1 VSQDFDDVDGY
12 IASFPLEV
20 QEVLEEMRRRI
31 QQVVPDAL
39 EEISYQI
46 PTYKLDNKA
55 FVYFAGWKTHVSLYP
70 IPPLD
75 QPLETE
81 VAAYRSGKDTVR
93 FPLSEPL
100 PADLVARIVTAMRDA
115 RGRRDLTCPGASV

>member
-1 VSQDFDDVDGY
+1 VAQDFADVDGY
-12 IASFPLEV
+12 IASFPSEV
-20 QEVLEEMRRRI
+20 QDVLREMRRRI
-31 QQVVPDAL
+31 RQVVPDAV

-46 PTYKLDNKA
+46 PTYKLEGKA
-55 FVYFAGWKTHVSLYP
+55 FVYFAGWKTHASLYP

-100 PADLVARIVTAMRDA
+100 PADLVSRIVTAMLDA
-115 RGRRDLTCPGASV
+115 REGAGH

>member
-1 VSQDFDDVDGY
+1 VAQDFADVDGY
-12 IASFPLEV
+12 IASFPPEV
-20 QEVLEEMRRRI
+20 QEVLKEMRLRI
-31 QQVVPDAL
+31 RQVLPDAI

-46 PTYKLDNKA
+46 PTYKLEGKA
-55 FVYFAGWKTHVSLYP
+55 LVYFAGWKTHVSLYP
-70 IPPLD
+70 VPPLD

-100 PADLVARIVTAMRDA
+100 PADLVNRIVTDMRNA
-115 RGRRDLTCPGASV
+115 NR